1 MSIIS
6 YDLMGVIMTEPER
19 PRRTLRSIGAVFA
32 GLLFIFIVTTIVD
45 VVLHATGVFPPWGK
59 AMSDALFGLATAYR
73 IVISIAGCYLTARLA
88 PDRAMGHALTLGAIG
103 VVISAI
109 GTAVTWNKGAEF
121 GPHWYPLLLVVISI
135 PCAWVGGKLFERQ
148 AGVGTKRRI
157 N

>member
-1 MSIIS
+1 
-6 YDLMGVIMTEPER
+6 MTETER

-59 AMSDALFGLATAYR
+59 PVSDALFGLATAYR
-73 IVISIAGCYLTARLA
+73 IVISVAGCWIAARLA
-88 PDRAMGHALTLGAIG
+88 PSRPMGHALALGATG

-109 GTAVTWNKGAEF
+109 GAAVTWNKGPAF

-135 PCAWVGGKLFERQ
+135 PSAWAGGKLFEMSR
-148 AGVGTKRRI
+148 VR
-157 N
+157 